1 MKHIVTLLCSVPC
14 ECVCFSESVFD
25 SCCYF
30 YCFFGGLF
38 HAFAHVYVCG
48 TGASSSG
55 SFGVLSVSAFVV
67 LISMVFERKRVYS
80 VRACM

>member
-38 HAFAHVYVCG
+38 HACAHVYVCATG
-48 TGASSSG
+48 TSSSG
-55 SFGVLSVSAFVV
+55 SFEVLSVSAFVV
-67 LISMVFERKRVYS
+67 LICFDGV
-80 VRACM
+80 